1 MSSDTSSG
9 PEPGIPKDP
18 DYFSEGGKKPYI
30 TSSELWWYTFFG
42 LNHFAVNEPL
52 WGLAK
57 LMTAGGIGLWW
68 LWDLIFVT
76 ANTASVKRNGFPVP
90 FHFSQR
96 LFGQGAIEPSDGPA
110 QYRQTATYGLWALS
124 TFLAPFG
131 AQALFEQNYPLLLR
145 NMMNLMVLLYTGYV
159 VISYIFIDG
168 LDDLSFFGWI
178 WLIIIGSIF
187 LTDVPAILLPWY
199 NTVKVAFDPKTLM
212 TQGIPFT
219 SELDAYVNGF
229 KADVESVNT
238 KKLADEIN
246 KKWSIG
252 GTNKE
257 YLQELF
263 TPHTAAEAAAIT
275 AKNDI
280 NSGPNKERQ
289 TNVWDIAYLA
299 VVAPWLK
306 SFLNNAAGTLE
317 FFAARYGVD
326 VDQIKAMMKGGMGAL
341 NGLGGA
347 GLGGGLGGIASGF
360 GGAGGGGG
368 LGGLGG
374 LAGKLGGAGDLGGL
388 TGDLGGLAGM
398 AGKVAGDNLGNLA
411 GMAGKVAGGGDLT
424 GSLGNLAG
432 MAGNIPGV
440 SSLSETV
447 GGLAKNVTA
456 AASPAQLAVQAA
468 QKRAAALN
476 QGGGARGDEL
486 SNESL
491 ILGGAVAAIVGAGA
505 LKMAVDYMMLQ

>member
-1 MSSDTSSG
+1 MSSDASDTSDMQRG

-18 DYFSEGGKKPYI
+18 DYFSEGGTKPYI

-76 ANTASVKRNGFPVP
+76 ANTASVKKNGFPVP
-90 FHFSQR
+90 FHFSKR
-96 LFGQGAIEPSDGPA
+96 LFGQGAIEPGDGPA
-110 QYRQTATYGLWALS
+110 PYRQTSTYGLWALS
-124 TFLAPFG
+124 TFLAPLG
-131 AQALFEQNYPLLLR
+131 AQAIFEQNYPLFIR

-159 VISYIFIDG
+159 VFSYIFIDG
-168 LDDLSFFGWI
+168 LDSLSFFGWI
-178 WLIIIGSIF
+178 WLIIIGSVF

-229 KADVESVNT
+229 KADVEAINA
-238 KKLADEIN
+238 KKMAAEIN
-246 KKWSIG
+246 TKWSIG

-257 YLQELF
+257 YLKSLF
-263 TPHTAAEAAAIT
+263 TPHTAEEIAAIN
-275 AKNDI
+275 AKNDV
-280 NSGPNKERQ
+280 NNGPDKERQ

-299 VVAPWLK
+299 VLSPWLK
-306 SFLNNAAGTLE
+306 SFMDNAAGTLE

-326 VDQIKAMMKGGMGAL
+326 VDQIKAMLKGGMGAL
-341 NGLGGA
+341 SAGGLGGA
-347 GLGGGLGGIASGF
+347 GG
-360 GGAGGGGG
+360 
-368 LGGLGG
+368 
-374 LAGKLGGAGDLGGL
+374 
-388 TGDLGGLAGM
+388 
-398 AGKVAGDNLGNLA
+398 LGNLA
-411 GMAGKVAGGGDLT
+411 GMAGKLGSGAGG
-424 GSLGNLAG
+424 LGNLAG
-432 MAGNIPGV
+432 MAGKLGSGAGGIGSVAGMAN
-440 SSLSETV
+440 SLGNA
-447 GGLAKNVTA
+447 GGLGGIAQSLGGDLTGTSEGLGNITNNIGNA
-456 AASPAQLAVQAA
+456 AAAATTVSPAQLAVQAA
-468 QKRAAALN
+468 QKRAAALQLN
-476 QGGGARGDEL
+476 QSGGARRDEL

-505 LKMAVDYMMLQ
+505 LKMAVDYMMPL

>member
-1 MSSDTSSG
+1 MSSDTSSGPEPKG

-18 DYFSEGGKKPYI
+18 DYFSNGGEKPYI

-110 QYRQTATYGLWALS
+110 QFRQTSTYGLWALS

-229 KADVESVNT
+229 KADVEAVNT

-257 YLQELF
+257 YLKSLF
-263 TPHTAAEAAAIT
+263 TPHTAEEAAALA
-275 AKNDI
+275 AKNDV
-280 NSGPNKERQ
+280 NNGTNKERQ

-306 SFLNNAAGTLE
+306 SFMNNAAGTLE

-326 VDQIKAMMKGGMGAL
+326 VEQIKMLINGGMGSL
-341 NGLGGA
+341 KGLGGA
-347 GLGGGLGGIASGF
+347 AGADGLTGGLSGLTGKLGGGAD
-360 GGAGGGGG
+360 G
-368 LGGLGG
+368 LTGGLGG
-374 LAGKLGGAGDLGGL
+374 LAGKLGGGSGLSDLTSGL
-388 TGDLGGLAGM
+388 TDGLTSGLTS
-398 AGKVAGDNLGNLA
+398 GLTR
-411 GMAGKVAGGGDLT
+411 AGGIAELAT
-424 GSLGNLAG
+424 SVGNA
-432 MAGNIPGV
+432 
-440 SSLSETV
+440 S
-447 GGLAKNVTA
+447 
-456 AASPAQLAVQAA
+456 SPAQLAVQAA
-468 QKRAAALN
+468 QKRAAGLVQA
-476 QGGGARGDEL
+476 GGARNDGQL

-491 ILGGAVAAIVGAGA
+491 VLGGAVAAIVGAGA

>member
-18 DYFSEGGKKPYI
+18 DYFSNGGEKPYI

-110 QYRQTATYGLWALS
+110 QFRQTSTYGLWALS

-229 KADVESVNT
+229 KADVEAVNT
-238 KKLADEIN
+238 KKMADEIN

-257 YLQELF
+257 YLKSLF
-263 TPHTAAEAAAIT
+263 TPHTAEEAAAIL

-326 VDQIKAMMKGGMGAL
+326 VEQIKALMKGGLAGL
-341 NGLGGA
+341 SGGVTGGLGG
-347 GLGGGLGGIASGF
+347 GGGLGGIASGL
-360 GGAGGGGG
+360 GGAGG
-368 LGGLGG
+368 LTGG
-374 LAGKLGGAGDLGGL
+374 LAGMASGRGGAGGLAGG
-388 TGDLGGLAGM
+388 LGGLAGM
-398 AGKVAGDNLGNLA
+398 AGKVAE
-411 GMAGKVAGGGDLT
+411 GGDLT

-432 MAGNIPGV
+432 NIPGV
-440 SSLSETV
+440 SSLTDTV
-447 GGLAKNVTA
+447 GGLANNVA
-456 AASPAQLAVQAA
+456 AVSPAQLAVQAA
-468 QKRAAALN
+468 QKRAAGLVQA
-476 QGGGARGDEL
+476 GGARNDGQL

-491 ILGGAVAAIVGAGA
+491 VLGGAVAAIVGAGA